1 MPRYVIER
9 GIPGAGKWSP
19 AELRAVAQKS
29 NAALRELG
37 PDVQWLESHVTDDKI
52 YCVYIGK
59 NPEIV
64 AEHARIAGFP
74 ADKISAIR
82 VTIDPTT
89 AEG

>member
-1 MPRYVIER
+1 
-9 GIPGAGKWSP
+9 
-19 AELRAVAQKS
+19 
-29 NAALRELG
+29 
-37 PDVQWLESHVTDDKI
+37 VTDDKI